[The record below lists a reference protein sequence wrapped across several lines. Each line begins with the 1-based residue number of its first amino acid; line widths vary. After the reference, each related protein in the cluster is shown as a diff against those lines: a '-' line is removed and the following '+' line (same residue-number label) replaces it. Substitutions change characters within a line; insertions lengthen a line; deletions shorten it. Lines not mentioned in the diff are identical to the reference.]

1 MMPYSVTAG
10 LIGIGAIILAFIVG
24 WLIDA
29 TAPKRAPKQ
38 PPQDSAER
46 GWYPPLVPG
55 DGESVWANWE
65 DWNRAHLDEPQ
76 RKEKK

>member
-1 MMPYSVTAG
+1 MYSVTAG
-10 LIGIGAIILAFIVG
+10 LIGIFAILLAFVVG

-38 PPQDSAER
+38 PKQDAAER

-65 DWNRAHLDEPQ
+65 DWNRAHSDEPQ
-76 RKEKK
+76 HKEHK